1 MIMSGSRLNVLFLV
15 ESLAGGGAEKVLSG
29 LVRGLDRDKFNVT
42 VCAVVDCGQYRDE
55 VRKHARYRF
64 IVGGRGWL
72 YRLKYALVY
81 RFLPAG
87 WIYKWFIAGDYD
99 VEAAFT
105 EGLPTRLLAA
115 APAGKR
121 GKAGTTRKIAW
132 VHVDLEA
139 RPWTQ
144 GVVFRSLDEEKRAYG
159 RFHVVAHVSRM
170 VKEAFERRFGTH
182 PGSVVVHNPVD
193 RDEVLAKSAAVEEV
207 PEKKCFRIVSVGRL
221 EEQKGFD
228 RLIRALARLKERGH
242 AAELVLLG
250 EGSLRS
256 DLERLAAGLG
266 VSESLLMPGFMENPY
281 PWMAGADLFV
291 CSSRSEGMSTVVTE
305 ALILGVPVLA
315 VECSGIGEQL
325 GMGRFGRMVDND
337 DEALARALEDFVSGR
352 ESCAEWRE
360 KAALGGRQVAYAGA
374 VREVERLLEG
384 AKR

>member
-15 ESLAGGGAEKVLSG
+15 ESLAGGGAEKILSG

-64 IVGGRGWL
+64 IVGGRGCL

-121 GKAGTTRKIAW
+121 GKAGKTRKIAW

-228 RLIRALARLKERGH
+228 RLIRALARLKERGQ

-352 ESCAEWRE
+352 
-360 KAALGGRQVAYAGA
+360 
-374 VREVERLLEG
+374 
-384 AKR
+384 